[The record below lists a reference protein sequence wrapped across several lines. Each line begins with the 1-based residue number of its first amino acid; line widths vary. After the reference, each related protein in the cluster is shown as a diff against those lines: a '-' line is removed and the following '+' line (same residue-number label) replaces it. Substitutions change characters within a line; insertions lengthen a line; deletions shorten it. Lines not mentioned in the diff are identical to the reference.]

1 LKVLE
6 EYKDIKNINKMLEL
20 NGFTSTSLKKE
31 EVLKYMFKCLSDEDA
46 KSFEDAKYSHK
57 RRKSSVDNSV

>member
-20 NGFTSTSLKKE
+20 NGFTSASLKKE
-31 EVLKYMFKCLSDEDA
+31 EVLKYMFKCLSDEDVPVLYQMN
-46 KSFEDAKYSHK
+46 K
-57 RRKSSVDNSV
+57 